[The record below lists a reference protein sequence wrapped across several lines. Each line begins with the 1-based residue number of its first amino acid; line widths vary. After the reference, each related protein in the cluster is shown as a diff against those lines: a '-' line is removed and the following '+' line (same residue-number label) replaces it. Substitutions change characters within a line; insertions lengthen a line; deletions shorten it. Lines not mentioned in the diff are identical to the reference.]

1 MPYRPCSMNK
11 SEKIQEEFHC
21 HINFDDLINQRD
33 ICELSHFRLEE
44 FLAEEEDEIR
54 SKDLLKQYAEQKHIH

>member
-1 MPYRPCSMNK
+1 MTSNYDHRNLVNISPQKTHSVHRGDH
-11 SEKIQEEFHC
+11 F

-44 FLAEEEDEIR
+44 FLAEEKNGIR
-54 SKDLLKQYAEQKHIH
+54 

>member
-1 MPYRPCSMNK
+1 MSPSLPRGDH
-11 SEKIQEEFHC
+11 FHV
-21 HINFDDLINQRD
+21 NFDDLINQRD

-54 SKDLLKQYAEQKHIH
+54 SKDLLEQYAEQKHIH